1 MSAPKRQKLDF
12 SSVLVGS
19 RDLASAVKSMDYK
32 LGDLKSPLIKS
43 QTDSESYGRLMELS
57 NADWYADSGWK
68 VWTVLDL
75 LVPSQYSEKRYGI
88 ITLIVN
94 KVLSS
99 INKPLI
105 TGHESEVLS
114 KICTRKVP
122 SYFTRKNSEKAEL

>member
-32 LGDLKSPLIKS
+32 LGDLKSPLMKS
-43 QTDSESYGRLMELS
+43 QTDSESYGRLMEMS
-57 NADWYADSGWK
+57 NADNA
-68 VWTVLDL
+68 DL
-75 LVPSQYSEKRYGI
+75 LLVCRLGLEGLDCLRLALRKVPSQYSEKRYDI

-99 INKPLI
+99 IISL
-105 TGHESEVLS
+105 
-114 KICTRKVP
+114 
-122 SYFTRKNSEKAEL
+122 